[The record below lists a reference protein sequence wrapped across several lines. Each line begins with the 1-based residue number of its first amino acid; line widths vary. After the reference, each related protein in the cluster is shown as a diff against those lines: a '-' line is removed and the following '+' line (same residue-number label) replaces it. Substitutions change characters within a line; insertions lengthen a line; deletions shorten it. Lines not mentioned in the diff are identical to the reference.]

1 QDLHEVAHGIHP
13 AILSKGGLG
22 PALRDLAR
30 RAALPVEIE
39 ANVDERLPE
48 PVEVAAYYVVSE
60 ALTNTAKHAG
70 ATAAGIEARLDGGIL
85 RVAVRDDGCGG
96 ADAQGS
102 GITGLVDRVEAL
114 GGTFVLTTIADE
126 GTSIE
131 VELPVRA

>member
-1 QDLHEVAHGIHP
+1 
-13 AILSKGGLG
+13 
-22 PALRDLAR
+22 

-39 ANVDERLPE
+39 ANIDERLPE

-70 ATAAGIEARLDGGIL
+70 ATAAWVEARLEDGVL
-85 RVAVRDDGCGG
+85 RGAVRDDRGGG

-102 GITGLVDRVEAL
+102 GRTGLVDRGEAL
-114 GGTFVLTTIADE
+114 GGTFVLTTVAEE

-131 VELPVRA
+131 VELPVSG